1 MELKDIFDQD
11 ARSYD
16 RYRPGYPD
24 ALFEDIISYSG
35 IRAGSALL
43 EIGPGTGQATVP
55 FLKAGG
61 HVTAVEPGAHL
72 CQYLEEKC
80 RDFPGFRA
88 VRADF
93 MEYEVREQSMDL
105 VYSATAFHWLPEKEA
120 YEKVFRCLK
129 KGGTAAL
136 FWNHPFPNREE
147 DKSNRA
153 SREVY
158 EKFRPSGGKQVEFS
172 EADCEATVRRM
183 EQYGFIHVESRLYR
197 RVRTLET
204 EAYIGL
210 LNTYSDHLSMEPR
223 MKEAFEEEMRRAVNE
238 AGGRISIYDTIDL
251 YLGKRPE

>member
-1 MELKDIFDQD
+1 MELKDILIRMPAAMTDTGPGIRMRCLRTSFLILVSEP
-11 ARSYD
+11 ARHFWKSV
-16 RYRPGYPD
+16 RYR
-24 ALFEDIISYSG
+24 
-35 IRAGSALL
+35 AGN
-43 EIGPGTGQATVP
+43 GPLPESRVSCDGCG
-55 FLKAGG
+55 AGG
-61 HVTAVEPGAHL
+61 APVPVSGGEMPG
-72 CQYLEEKC
+72 
-80 RDFPGFRA
+80 FPGFRA

-129 KGGTAAL
+129 KGGTAAF